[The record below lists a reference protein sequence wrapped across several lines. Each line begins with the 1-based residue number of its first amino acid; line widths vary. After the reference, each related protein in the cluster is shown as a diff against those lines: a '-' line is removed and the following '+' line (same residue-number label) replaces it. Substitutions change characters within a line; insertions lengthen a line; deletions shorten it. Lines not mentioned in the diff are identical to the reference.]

1 MRQPGTEGS
10 GDGELIAGILLAAG
24 QSTRFRRQKL
34 LEAFNGEAMVRRAAR
49 AFIEA
54 HLTPVIVV
62 VSAVSGASA
71 ALGGLPLTLVD
82 NPRPEQGI
90 SGSIACGLRALRQE
104 TVAVMIGVADQ
115 PRLTKDA
122 LLALMHAFVPGR
134 IVVPFYGD
142 HRGNPAVF
150 DRQFFG
156 ELLELQGDRG
166 GQLVIAAHPEAV
178 REVPLPAA
186 LGEDI
191 DEPGQWPG

>member
-1 MRQPGTEGS
+1 MRQPGTQGS
-10 GDGELIAGILLAAG
+10 GDRELIAGILLAAG

-34 LEAFNGEAMVRRAAR
+34 LEPWDGEAMVRHAVR
-49 AFIEA
+49 AFIDA
-54 HLTPVIVV
+54 GLAPVIVV
-62 VSAVSGASA
+62 VSAASGASA
-71 ALGGLPLTLVD
+71 ALAGMPVTLID

-90 SGSIACGLRALRQE
+90 SGSIACGLRALGEE
-104 TVAVMIGVADQ
+104 TGAALIGVADQ

-122 LLALMHAFVPGR
+122 LLTLIHAFAPGR
-134 IVVPFYGD
+134 IVVPLYGD

-156 ELLELQGDRG
+156 ELLELRGDRG
-166 GQLVIAAHPEAV
+166 GQLVVAAHPESV
-178 REVPLPAA
+178 LEVPLPAV